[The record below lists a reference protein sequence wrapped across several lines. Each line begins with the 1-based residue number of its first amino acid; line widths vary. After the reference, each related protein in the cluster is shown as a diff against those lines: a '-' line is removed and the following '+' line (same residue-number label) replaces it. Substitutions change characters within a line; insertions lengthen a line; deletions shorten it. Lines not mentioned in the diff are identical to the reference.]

1 MNAGFQLNAFDPN
14 SLGDLK
20 RLARTDG
27 ESDAA
32 LRAAAK
38 QFEALFLQMVMK
50 SMRDATPASSLMDS
64 EQTKMYQSLLD
75 QQMALNMSQA
85 RGTGLSEVIF
95 RQLGG
100 KTGPAGAGSSVDGQ
114 AAEAAGGVGDN
125 GIARAGNN
133 GFDLA
138 NVVRRPAIPAV
149 RARELE
155 ASAAADLAGLPEAAR
170 VPGMGAGVG
179 AGRFSAASIYE
190 KAALEARLDAA
201 VRSARDATGAV
212 SQSARDFVAEVWP
225 HAVEASRKTG
235 VPPQFMV
242 AQAALETGWG
252 QKQLRHADGSPSHNL
267 FNIKAGS
274 AWTGRTVARD
284 VVEYANGQAYTEAS
298 RFRAYGSYA
307 ESFRDYANLI
317 SRSPRYA
324 DVLGQTDPAAF
335 ARSLQDA
342 GYATDPMYADKLTRI
357 IGGNTLR
364 NALAMAG

>member
-20 RLARTDG
+20 RLARSEGQQDV
-27 ESDAA
+27 A

-50 SMRDATPASSLMDS
+50 SMREATPASSLMDS

-75 QQMALNMSQA
+75 QQMALNMSQS

-100 KTGPAGAGSSVDGQ
+100 KAAPAGAAASADAQ
-114 AAEAAGGVGDN
+114 AGAGAGAADSKRVGG
-125 GIARAGNN
+125 AGNT

-155 ASAAADLAGLPEAAR
+155 ASAVAALAGLPDAAR
-170 VPGMGAGVG
+170 VPGMGAAVG
-179 AGRFSAASIYE
+179 TGSFTAASIFE
-190 KAALEARLDAA
+190 KAALEARLNEA
-201 VRSARDATGAV
+201 VRSARDSTGAV
-212 SQSARDFVAEVWP
+212 SQPARDFVAEVWP

-235 VPPQFMV
+235 IPPQFMV

-274 AWTGRTVARD
+274 TWKGNSVSRD
-284 VVEYANGQAYTEAS
+284 VTEYANGQAYTEPA
-298 RFRAYGSYA
+298 RFRAYGSVA
-307 ESFRDYANLI
+307 ESFRDYVDLMT
-317 SRSPRYA
+317 RSPRYA
-324 DVLGQTDPAAF
+324 DVLGQTDAAGF

-364 NALAMAG
+364 SALAG

>member
-20 RLARTDG
+20 RLARSEGQQDV
-27 ESDAA
+27 A

-75 QQMALNMSQA
+75 QQMALNMSQS
-85 RGTGLSEVIF
+85 RGAGLSEVIY

-100 KTGPAGAGSSVDGQ
+100 KDAPAAAVDGQ
-114 AAEAAGGVGDN
+114 AGEGAGAVGN
-125 GIARAGNN
+125 TGIGGTGNT

-138 NVVRRPAIPAV
+138 NVVRRAAIPAV

-155 ASAAADLAGLPEAAR
+155 ASAVAALAGLPDAAR

-179 AGRFSAASIYE
+179 TGSFSAASIFE
-190 KAALEARLDAA
+190 KAALEARLNEA
-201 VRSARDATGAV
+201 VRSARDASGAV
-212 SQSARDFVAEVWP
+212 SQPARDFVAEVWP

-235 VPPQFMV
+235 IPPQFMV

-252 QKQLRHADGSPSHNL
+252 QKQLRNPDGSPSHNL

-274 AWTGRTVARD
+274 AWKGDTVARE
-284 VVEYANGQAYTEAS
+284 VTEYANGQAYTEQS

-307 ESFRDYANLI
+307 ESFRDYASLMT
-317 SRSPRYA
+317 RSPRYA

-364 NALAMAG
+364 NALALAG

>member
-1 MNAGFQLNAFDPN
+1 MNTGFQLNAFDPN

-20 RLARTDG
+20 RLARSEG

-32 LRAAAK
+32 LRATAK

-50 SMRDATPASSLMDS
+50 SMRQASPSNGLMDS
-64 EQTKMYQSLLD
+64 EQTRMYQSLLD
-75 QQMALNMSQA
+75 QQMALNMAQA
-85 RGTGLSEVIF
+85 KGTGLSEVIY

-100 KTGPAGAGSSVDGQ
+100 KDAAAAANPGGKDVEAG
-114 AAEAAGGVGDN
+114 
-125 GIARAGNN
+125 

-138 NVVRRPAIPAV
+138 SVARRPAIPAV
-149 RARELE
+149 RAREAE
-155 ASAAADLAGLPEAAR
+155 ALAAEALAGLPAAAR
-170 VPGMGAGVG
+170 VPGMGVGVG
-179 AGRFSAASIYE
+179 AGSFSAGSIYE
-190 KAALEARLDAA
+190 RAAIEAQLAEA

-212 SQSARDFVAEVWP
+212 SQPARDFVAEVWP
-225 HAVEASRKTG
+225 HALEASRTTG
-235 VPPQFMV
+235 IPPQFMV

-252 QKQLRHADGSPSHNL
+252 QKQLRHPDGSPSHNL

-274 AWTGRTVARD
+274 AWRGNTVARE
-284 VVEYANGQAYTEAS
+284 VTEYAGGQAYTESA

-307 ESFRDYANLI
+307 ESFRDYASLMT
-317 SRSPRYA
+317 RSPRYA

-364 NALAMAG
+364 NALALAG

>member
-20 RLARTDG
+20 RLARSEGQQDV
-27 ESDAA
+27 A

-75 QQMALNMSQA
+75 QQMALNLAQS
-85 RGTGLSEVIF
+85 RGAGMSEVIY

-100 KTGPAGAGSSVDGQ
+100 KSAPAGPAASVDGQ
-114 AAEAAGGVGDN
+114 AADAAGS
-125 GIARAGNN
+125 AGGAGKG

-138 NVVRRPAIPAV
+138 NVIRRPAIPAV
-149 RARELE
+149 RGRELE
-155 ASAAADLAGLPEAAR
+155 ASAVAALAGLPDAAR

-179 AGRFSAASIYE
+179 TGSFSAASIYE
-190 KAALEARLDAA
+190 RAALEARLSEA
-201 VRSARDATGAV
+201 VRSARDASGAV
-212 SQSARDFVAEVWP
+212 SQSARDFVTEVWP
-225 HAVEASRKTG
+225 HALEASRKTG
-235 VPPQFMV
+235 IPAQFMV

-267 FNIKAGS
+267 FNIKAGA

-284 VVEYANGQAYTEAS
+284 VVEYANGQAYTEPS

-307 ESFRDYANLI
+307 ESFRDYANLMT
-317 SRSPRYA
+317 RSPRYA

-364 NALAMAG
+364 NALALAG

>member
-20 RLARTDG
+20 RLARSDG
-27 ESDAA
+27 QQDVA

-50 SMRDATPASSLMDS
+50 SMRDATPATSMMDS

-85 RGTGLSEVIF
+85 RGTGLSEVIY

-100 KTGPAGAGSSVDGQ
+100 KDAPAAAVDGQ
-114 AAEAAGGVGDN
+114 AGERAGAAGDT
-125 GIARAGNN
+125 GIGGAGNT

-138 NVVRRPAIPAV
+138 NVVRRAAIPAV
-149 RARELE
+149 RAREVE
-155 ASAAADLAGLPEAAR
+155 ASAVAALAGLPDAAR

-179 AGRFSAASIYE
+179 TGSFSAASIFE
-190 KAALEARLDAA
+190 KAALEARLNEA

-212 SQSARDFVAEVWP
+212 SQPARDFVAEVWP

-235 VPPQFMV
+235 IPPQFMV

-252 QKQLRHADGSPSHNL
+252 QKQLRNPDGSPSHNL

-274 AWTGRTVARD
+274 AWKGDTVARD
-284 VVEYANGQAYTEAS
+284 VTEYANGQAYTEPS

-317 SRSPRYA
+317 TRSPRYA
-324 DVLGQTDPAAF
+324 DVLGQTDPAGF

-364 NALAMAG
+364 TALAQAG

>member
-20 RLARTDG
+20 RLARSDG
-27 ESDAA
+27 QQDVA

-50 SMRDATPASSLMDS
+50 SMRDATPATSMMDS

-100 KTGPAGAGSSVDGQ
+100 KDAPAAAVDGQ
-114 AAEAAGGVGDN
+114 AGEGAGAAGN
-125 GIARAGNN
+125 T

-138 NVVRRPAIPAV
+138 NVVRRAAIPAV
-149 RARELE
+149 RAREVE
-155 ASAAADLAGLPEAAR
+155 ASAVAALAGLPDAAR

-179 AGRFSAASIYE
+179 TGSFSAASIFE
-190 KAALEARLDAA
+190 KAALEARLNEA

-212 SQSARDFVAEVWP
+212 SQPARDFVAEVWP
-225 HAVEASRKTG
+225 HAVEASSKTG
-235 VPPQFMV
+235 IPPQFMV

-252 QKQLRHADGSPSHNL
+252 QKQLRNPDGSPSNNL

-274 AWTGRTVARD
+274 AWKGDTVARD
-284 VVEYANGQAYTEAS
+284 VTEYANGQAYTEPA

-307 ESFRDYANLI
+307 ESFRDYANLMT
-317 SRSPRYA
+317 RSPRYA
-324 DVLGQTDPAAF
+324 DVLGQTDPAGF

-364 NALAMAG
+364 TALAQAG

>member
-20 RLARTDG
+20 RLARSEGQQDV
-27 ESDAA
+27 A

-75 QQMALNMSQA
+75 QQMALNMSQS
-85 RGTGLSEVIF
+85 RGAGLSEVIY

-100 KTGPAGAGSSVDGQ
+100 KDAPAAAGDGQAGAG
-114 AAEAAGGVGDN
+114 AAGN
-125 GIARAGNN
+125 AGIGAAGNS

-155 ASAAADLAGLPEAAR
+155 ASAVAALAGLPDAAR

-179 AGRFSAASIYE
+179 TGSFSAASIYE
-190 KAALEARLDAA
+190 KAALEARLNEV
-201 VRSARDATGAV
+201 VRSARDASGAV
-212 SQSARDFVAEVWP
+212 SQPARDFVAEVWP
-225 HAVEASRKTG
+225 HALEASRKTG
-235 VPPQFMV
+235 IPPQFMV

-252 QKQLRHADGSPSHNL
+252 QKQLRNPDGSPSHNL

-274 AWTGRTVARD
+274 AWKGDTVARE
-284 VVEYANGQAYTEAS
+284 VTEYANGQAYTEQS
-298 RFRAYGSYA
+298 RVRAYGSYA
-307 ESFRDYANLI
+307 ESFRDYASLMT
-317 SRSPRYA
+317 RSPRYA

-364 NALAMAG
+364 NALALAG

>member
-20 RLARTDG
+20 RLARSDG
-27 ESDAA
+27 QQDVA

-50 SMRDATPASSLMDS
+50 SMRDATPASSMMDS

-100 KTGPAGAGSSVDGQ
+100 KAAPAAAVDGQ
-114 AAEAAGGVGDN
+114 AGEGAGAAGN
-125 GIARAGNN
+125 TGIGGAGNT

-138 NVVRRPAIPAV
+138 NVVRRAAIPAV
-149 RARELE
+149 RAREVE
-155 ASAAADLAGLPEAAR
+155 ASAVAALAGLPDAAR

-179 AGRFSAASIYE
+179 TGSFSAASIFE
-190 KAALEARLDAA
+190 KAALEARLNEA

-212 SQSARDFVAEVWP
+212 SQPARDFVAEVWP

-235 VPPQFMV
+235 IPPQFMV

-252 QKQLRHADGSPSHNL
+252 QKQLRNPDGSPSHNL

-274 AWTGRTVARD
+274 AWKGDTVARD
-284 VVEYANGQAYTEAS
+284 VTEYANGQAYTEPA

-307 ESFRDYANLI
+307 ESFRDYANLMT
-317 SRSPRYA
+317 RSPRYA
-324 DVLGQTDPAAF
+324 DVLGQTDPAGF

-364 NALAMAG
+364 NALALAG

>member
-20 RLARTDG
+20 RLARSEGQQDV
-27 ESDAA
+27 A

-50 SMRDATPASSLMDS
+50 SMREATPASSLMDS

-75 QQMALNMSQA
+75 QQMALNLAQS
-85 RGTGLSEVIF
+85 RGAGLSEVIF

-100 KTGPAGAGSSVDGQ
+100 KAAPAAAADGAGGE
-114 AAEAAGGVGDN
+114 AEVGKLGD
-125 GIARAGNN
+125 RTGNA

-138 NVVRRPAIPAV
+138 NVVRRPAIPAA
-149 RARELE
+149 RGRELE
-155 ASAAADLAGLPEAAR
+155 VAALAALAAQPESAAR

-179 AGRFSAASIYE
+179 AGMGEGGFPAASIYE
-190 KAALEARLDAA
+190 KAALEARLNQA
-201 VRSARDATGAV
+201 VRSARDASGAV

-235 VPPQFMV
+235 IPPQFMV

-267 FNIKAGS
+267 FNIKAGA
-274 AWTGRTVARD
+274 AWTGRTVARE
-284 VVEYANGQAYTEAS
+284 VTEYANGQAYSEPA

-307 ESFRDYANLI
+307 ESFRDYASLMT
-317 SRSPRYA
+317 RSPRYA
-324 DVLGQTDPAAF
+324 EVLGQTDPAGF

-364 NALAMAG
+364 NALALAG

>member
-20 RLARTDG
+20 RLARSEGQQDV
-27 ESDAA
+27 A

-75 QQMALNMSQA
+75 QQMALNMSQS
-85 RGTGLSEVIF
+85 RGAGLSEVIY

-100 KTGPAGAGSSVDGQ
+100 KDAPAAAVDGQ
-114 AAEAAGGVGDN
+114 AGAGAAGN
-125 GIARAGNN
+125 AGIGGAGNS
-133 GFDLA
+133 GFDLV

-155 ASAAADLAGLPEAAR
+155 ASAVAALAGLPDAAR

-179 AGRFSAASIYE
+179 TGSFSAASIYE
-190 KAALEARLDAA
+190 KAALEARLNEV
-201 VRSARDATGAV
+201 VRSARDASGAV
-212 SQSARDFVAEVWP
+212 SQPARDFVAEVWP

-235 VPPQFMV
+235 IPPQFMV

-252 QKQLRHADGSPSHNL
+252 QKQLRNPDGSPSHNL

-274 AWTGRTVARD
+274 AWKGDTVARE
-284 VVEYANGQAYTEAS
+284 VTEYANGQAYTEPA

-317 SRSPRYA
+317 TRSPRYA
-324 DVLGQTDPAAF
+324 DVLGQTDASAF

-342 GYATDPMYADKLTRI
+342 GYATDPMYADKLARV
-357 IGGNTLR
+357 IGGSTLR
-364 NALAMAG
+364 TALAYAG

>member
-20 RLARTDG
+20 RLARSEGQQDV
-27 ESDAA
+27 A

-50 SMRDATPASSLMDS
+50 SMRDATPATSMMDS

-100 KTGPAGAGSSVDGQ
+100 KDAPAAAVDGQ
-114 AAEAAGGVGDN
+114 AGGGAGAGGKP
-125 GIARAGNN
+125 GIGGTGNT

-138 NVVRRPAIPAV
+138 NVVRRAAIPAV

-155 ASAAADLAGLPEAAR
+155 ASAVAALAGLPDAAR

-179 AGRFSAASIYE
+179 TGSFSAASIYE
-190 KAALEARLDAA
+190 KAALEARLNEV
-201 VRSARDATGAV
+201 VRSARDASGAV
-212 SQSARDFVAEVWP
+212 SQPARDFVAEVWP

-235 VPPQFMV
+235 IPPQFMV

-252 QKQLRHADGSPSHNL
+252 QKQLRNPDGSPSHNL

-274 AWTGRTVARD
+274 AWKGDTVARE
-284 VVEYANGQAYTEAS
+284 VTEYANGQAYTEPA

-307 ESFRDYANLI
+307 ESFRDYASLMT
-317 SRSPRYA
+317 RSPRYA

-364 NALAMAG
+364 NALALAG

>member
-20 RLARTDG
+20 RLARSEGQQDV
-27 ESDAA
+27 A

-75 QQMALNMSQA
+75 QQMALNMSQS
-85 RGTGLSEVIF
+85 RGAGLSEVIY

-100 KTGPAGAGSSVDGQ
+100 KDASAAAVDGQ
-114 AAEAAGGVGDN
+114 AGAGAAGN
-125 GIARAGNN
+125 AGIGGAGNS
-133 GFDLA
+133 GFDLV

-155 ASAAADLAGLPEAAR
+155 ASAVAALAGLPDAAR

-179 AGRFSAASIYE
+179 TGSFSAASIYE
-190 KAALEARLDAA
+190 KAALEARLNEV
-201 VRSARDATGAV
+201 VRSARDASGAV
-212 SQSARDFVAEVWP
+212 SQPARDFVAEVWP

-235 VPPQFMV
+235 IPPQFMV

-252 QKQLRHADGSPSHNL
+252 QKQLRNPDGSPSHNL

-274 AWTGRTVARD
+274 AWKGDTVARE
-284 VVEYANGQAYTEAS
+284 VTEYANGQAYTEQS

-307 ESFRDYANLI
+307 ESFRDYASLMT
-317 SRSPRYA
+317 RSPRYA

-364 NALAMAG
+364 TALAQAG

>member
-20 RLARTDG
+20 RLARSDG
-27 ESDAA
+27 QQDVA

-50 SMRDATPASSLMDS
+50 SMRDATPASSMMDS

-100 KTGPAGAGSSVDGQ
+100 KAAPAAAVDGQ
-114 AAEAAGGVGDN
+114 AGEGAGAAGN
-125 GIARAGNN
+125 TGIGGAGNT

-138 NVVRRPAIPAV
+138 NVVRRAAIPAV
-149 RARELE
+149 RAREVE
-155 ASAAADLAGLPEAAR
+155 ASAVAALAGLPDATR

-179 AGRFSAASIYE
+179 TGSFSAASIFE
-190 KAALEARLDAA
+190 KAALEARLNEA

-212 SQSARDFVAEVWP
+212 SQPAREFVAEVWP

-235 VPPQFMV
+235 IPPQFMV

-252 QKQLRHADGSPSHNL
+252 QKQLRNPDGSPSHNL

-274 AWTGRTVARD
+274 AWKGDTVARE
-284 VVEYANGQAYTEAS
+284 VTEYANGQAYTEPA

-307 ESFRDYANLI
+307 ESFRDYANLMT
-317 SRSPRYA
+317 RSPRYA
-324 DVLGQTDPAAF
+324 DVLGQTDPAGF

-364 NALAMAG
+364 NALALAG

>member
-20 RLARTDG
+20 RLARSDG
-27 ESDAA
+27 DSDVA

-100 KTGPAGAGSSVDGQ
+100 KDAPAASVDGQ
-114 AAEAAGGVGDN
+114 AGAGAAGAT
-125 GIARAGNN
+125 GIGAAGNT

-138 NVVRRPAIPAV
+138 NVVRRAAIPAV

-155 ASAAADLAGLPEAAR
+155 ASAAAALAGLPGAAR
-170 VPGMGAGVG
+170 VPGMGAG
-179 AGRFSAASIYE
+179 AGTGSFSAASIFE
-190 KAALEARLDAA
+190 KAALEARLNEA

-212 SQSARDFVAEVWP
+212 SQSAKDFVAEVWP
-225 HAVEASRKTG
+225 HAVAASRKTG
-235 VPPQFMV
+235 IPPQFMV

-252 QKQLRHADGSPSHNL
+252 QKQLRNPDGSPSHNL

-274 AWTGRTVARD
+274 AWTGRTVSRD
-284 VVEYANGQAYTEAS
+284 VVEYTNGQAYTEPS

-364 NALAMAG
+364 NALAIAG

>member
-20 RLARTDG
+20 RLARSEGQQDV
-27 ESDAA
+27 A
-32 LRAAAK
+32 LRADEK

-100 KTGPAGAGSSVDGQ
+100 KDAPAAAVDGQ
-114 AAEAAGGVGDN
+114 AGAGAAGN
-125 GIARAGNN
+125 AGIGAAGNS

-155 ASAAADLAGLPEAAR
+155 ASAVAALAGLPDAAR

-179 AGRFSAASIYE
+179 TGSFSAASIYE
-190 KAALEARLDAA
+190 KAALEARLNEV
-201 VRSARDATGAV
+201 VRSARDASGAV
-212 SQSARDFVAEVWP
+212 SQPARDFVAEVWP

-235 VPPQFMV
+235 IPPQFMV

-252 QKQLRHADGSPSHNL
+252 QKQLRNPDGSPSHNL

-274 AWTGRTVARD
+274 AWKGDTVARE
-284 VVEYANGQAYTEAS
+284 VTEYANGQAYTEPA

-307 ESFRDYANLI
+307 ESFRDYASLMT
-317 SRSPRYA
+317 RSPRYA

-364 NALAMAG
+364 NALALAG

>member
-20 RLARTDG
+20 RLARSEGQQDV
-27 ESDAA
+27 A

-75 QQMALNMSQA
+75 QQMALNMSQS
-85 RGTGLSEVIF
+85 RGAGLSEVIY

-100 KTGPAGAGSSVDGQ
+100 KDAPAAAVDGLASAGATGK
-114 AAEAAGGVGDN
+114 AGVG
-125 GIARAGNN
+125 GAGNS

-149 RARELE
+149 RAREVE
-155 ASAAADLAGLPEAAR
+155 ASAVAALAGLPDAAR

-179 AGRFSAASIYE
+179 TGSFSAASIYE
-190 KAALEARLDAA
+190 KAALEARLNEV
-201 VRSARDATGAV
+201 VRSARDASGAV
-212 SQSARDFVAEVWP
+212 SQPARDFVAEVWP

-235 VPPQFMV
+235 IPPQFMV

-252 QKQLRHADGSPSHNL
+252 QKQLRNPDGSPSHNL

-274 AWTGRTVARD
+274 AWKGDTVARE
-284 VVEYANGQAYTEAS
+284 VTEYANGQAYTEQS

-307 ESFRDYANLI
+307 ESFRDYASLMT
-317 SRSPRYA
+317 RSPRYA

-364 NALAMAG
+364 NALALAG

>member
-20 RLARTDG
+20 RLARSDG
-27 ESDAA
+27 QQDVA

-50 SMRDATPASSLMDS
+50 SMRDATPASSMMDS

-100 KTGPAGAGSSVDGQ
+100 KDSAAAAVDGQ
-114 AAEAAGGVGDN
+114 AGEGAGAGG
-125 GIARAGNN
+125 RAGISGTGIT

-155 ASAAADLAGLPEAAR
+155 ASAVAALAGLPDAAR

-179 AGRFSAASIYE
+179 TGSFSAASIFE
-190 KAALEARLDAA
+190 KAALEARLNEA

-212 SQSARDFVAEVWP
+212 SQPARDFVAEVWP
-225 HAVEASRKTG
+225 HALEASRKTG
-235 VPPQFMV
+235 IPPQFMV

-252 QKQLRHADGSPSHNL
+252 QKQLRNPDGSPSHNL

-274 AWTGRTVARD
+274 AWKGDTVARE
-284 VVEYANGQAYTEAS
+284 VTEYANGQAYTEPA

-307 ESFRDYANLI
+307 ESFRDYANLMT
-317 SRSPRYA
+317 RSARYA
-324 DVLGQTDPAAF
+324 DVLGQTDPAGF

-364 NALAMAG
+364 NALALAG